1 MIGDG
6 MGLAQISAA
15 RFKKGR
21 LALEDMEFTGFSYT
35 HSLEDFVTDS
45 SASAT
50 ALASGYLILNGWVS
64 LHPDGTPTKTVLEY
78 AEEKGMWTGIVATST
93 ITHATPA
100 CMAAHVKSR
109 GSEDDI
115 ALQLSQCDIEVILG
129 GGWDKFLPI
138 RATKIGEEIPVD
150 PPIFA
155 ERPGGAAPLLVSGRE
170 ILERASVLIADRH
183 VGADGRAYGER
194 KDKRDLIAEM
204 EKRGYR
210 FIRTAA
216 ELGLASSG
224 APAKIIGLFSSGAM
238 PKVSD
243 GRSPSLSAMSLG
255 ALRILSQSPKG
266 FFLMIEGSQID
277 WGGHANDYEYAVNE
291 AADFDDAVAA
301 VQRFLRET
309 GLERDTL
316 VVVTADHETGGLALG
331 GDGKLK
337 LGTAPQ
343 WTTKGHTGIPVPVFA
358 CGPGARAF
366 GGIQTHDGMG
376 RKLIAHVCEGK
387 AKFAYPAGKHTPGA
401 KRDPEVS
408 KF

>member
-50 ALASGYLILNGWVS
+50 ALASGYRILNGWVS

-78 AEEKGMWTGIVATST
+78 GEEKGMWTGLVATST

-100 CMAAHVKSR
+100 CMAAHVQSR

-115 ALQLSQCDIEVILG
+115 AVQFSQCDIEVILG
-129 GGWDKFLPI
+129 GGWDRFLPV
-138 RATKIGEEIPVD
+138 RSTRIGEEAPLE

-155 ERPGGAAPLLVSGRE
+155 AGSRGSAAVLASGRGF
-170 ILERASVLIADRH
+170 LERSVLTADRH
-183 VGADGRAYGER
+183 IGADGKAYGGR
-194 KDKRDLIAEM
+194 KDGRNLIAEM

-210 FIRTAA
+210 FVRSAA
-216 ELGLASSG
+216 ELSLASSG
-224 APAKIIGLFSSGAM
+224 APAKLIGLFSSGAM
-238 PKVSD
+238 PKVSE
-243 GRSPSLSAMSLG
+243 GRSPSLPAMSLA
-255 ALRILSQSPKG
+255 ALRILSQSPRG

-277 WGGHANDYEYAVNE
+277 WGGHGNDYEYAVNE

-301 VQRFLRET
+301 VQRFLKDS
-309 GLERDTL
+309 GLEDDTL

-331 GDGKLK
+331 ADGQLR

-366 GGIQTHDGMG
+366 GGIQTHDGIG

-387 AKFAYPAGKHTPGA
+387 ATFAYPGGKHTPGA
-401 KRDPEVS
+401 KPGPSVS
-408 KF
+408 RF